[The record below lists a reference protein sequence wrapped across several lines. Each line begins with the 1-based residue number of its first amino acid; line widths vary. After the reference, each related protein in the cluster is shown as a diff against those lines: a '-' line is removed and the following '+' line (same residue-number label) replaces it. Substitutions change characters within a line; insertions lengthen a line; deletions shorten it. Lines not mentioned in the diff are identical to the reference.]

1 MALIDLRV
9 SQGVGERSAK
19 RRRHTERNAGVGT
32 SDTVGMS
39 SENYSEKL

>member
-1 MALIDLRV
+1 MPAGI
-9 SQGVGERSAK
+9 QGVGERSVK
-19 RRRHTERNAGVGT
+19 RRSHTVRSAGADT

>member
-1 MALIDLRV
+1 MPAGI
-9 SQGVGERSAK
+9 QGVGERSVK
-19 RRRHTERNAGVGT
+19 RRRHTVRSAGADT

>member
-1 MALIDLRV
+1 M
-9 SQGVGERSAK
+9 
-19 RRRHTERNAGVGT
+19 RRRDTERNPGVGT